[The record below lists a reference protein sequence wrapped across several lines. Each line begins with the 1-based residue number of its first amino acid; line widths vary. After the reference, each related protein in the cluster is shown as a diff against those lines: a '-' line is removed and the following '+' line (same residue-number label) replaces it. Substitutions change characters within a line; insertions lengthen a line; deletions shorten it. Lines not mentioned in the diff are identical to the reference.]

1 MGSAA
6 GWLLCP
12 SLASAGGDA
21 GSSFG
26 AGTQGT
32 RWGIPLSSGRAG
44 IPQPGAAGTGN
55 GSPGGFRQQLPAAG
69 GSPRSSVPLPCVPP
83 PPTVHPGVPGW
94 HHSRRGDPEGGRH
107 PLTAQRLLHDEV
119 HGAGVRVRLGQRP
132 ALIHCCPGSLT
143 RATCM
148 GREGHGRGRRA
159 QGLHCPSVRDG
170 TLPGG
175 CSLHP
180 LHLQPRTPS
189 RMSRGSFGG
198 LWAEVGQICLL
209 AAPAPLSPLL
219 TGLLAPWWR
228 DQSRDPRGTMHL
240 SIAPGRGGQQ
250 EPGNPGVLLP
260 GVLVKWGH
268 TTPPPTAY
276 PCFGGGTTTD
286 PARGC
291 QRGTAR
297 HGVLCAR
304 ACVLP
309 QRMCS
314 AEGWRRGC
322 WQVVTVFGG
331 CRGCR
336 QQPVTV
342 CVIPAGAGDG

>member
-1 MGSAA
+1 M
-6 GWLLCP
+6 
-12 SLASAGGDA
+12 
-21 GSSFG
+21 
-26 AGTQGT
+26 
-32 RWGIPLSSGRAG
+32 
-44 IPQPGAAGTGN
+44 
-55 GSPGGFRQQLPAAG
+55 
-69 GSPRSSVPLPCVPP
+69 PRVS
-83 PPTVHPGVPGW
+83 
-94 HHSRRGDPEGGRH
+94 
-107 PLTAQRLLHDEV
+107 TAQAR
-119 HGAGVRVRLGQRP
+119 G
-132 ALIHCCPGSLT
+132 
-143 RATCM
+143 M
-148 GREGHGRGRRA
+148 GRC
-159 QGLHCPSVRDG
+159 L
-170 TLPGG
+170 GG

-180 LHLQPRTPS
+180 LHLQPRTLS
-189 RMSRGSFGG
+189 RMGRGSFGG

-209 AAPAPLSPLL
+209 AAPAPLSPLP

-250 EPGNPGVLLP
+250 EPRNPGVLLP
-260 GVLVKWGH
+260 GVLVKWGP

-286 PARGC
+286 PAWGC